1 MENDAILVFTR
12 FGMGEAPLDLQ
23 QDLTVKFLS
32 LLAHNES
39 LPAKIIFY
47 TDGVKLACQGSPA
60 LEALIELE
68 KCGVELILCQTCL
81 TYYQLLDQVKLGIV
95 GGMPDIIEAMH
106 KANKV
111 IHL

>member
-47 TDGVKLACQGSPA
+47 TDGVKLTCQAPA

-81 TYYQLLDQVKLGIV
+81 TSTSCWIR
-95 GGMPDIIEAMH
+95 
-106 KANKV
+106 
-111 IHL
+111 